1 MVRRFDRTF
10 LRNPRQIQQPKSGL
24 AAIQDLP
31 EYGFLNYLMKK
42 YICILAGAA
51 LLAACEQK
59 TETVTP
65 AASPSGTTSETTTT
79 TTTSPA
85 GTESTTTTTS
95 SPAATP

>member
-1 MVRRFDRTF
+1 MERRFDRTF
-10 LRNPRQIQQPKSGL
+10 LPNLRQIQQPKSGL
-24 AAIQDLP
+24 AAIQHLP
-31 EYGFLNYLMKK
+31 EYGFLNNLMKK
-42 YICILAGAA
+42 YICILTGAA

-79 TTTSPA
+79 TSPG